1 MRIGEE
7 AGSGGGG
14 ESVGE
19 WPFLG
24 SAVEEEL
31 RHVCLHQI
39 NSIAHLPFQF
49 RVLLRPWSYW
59 RERFGFSIH
68 EILEIEC
75 DIAVACP
82 LGVVLDDEV
91 LLSRN
96 VCVDVILREGYQR
109 KLEFALCCQNK
120 SAYPV
125 VRIFRREDDWLK
137 LRGSFL
143 LPSRRFGCFEEQYP
157 FDQ

>member
-96 VCVDVILREGYQR
+96 ICVDVILREGYKR
-109 KLEFALCCQNK
+109 LLEFALFVASEQERVPSCSHI
-120 SAYPV
+120 SA
-125 VRIFRREDDWLK
+125 RRRLVEASGVIPSSQQKIWL
-137 LRGSFL
+137 L
-143 LPSRRFGCFEEQYP
+143 
-157 FDQ
+157 